1 MAKLNEQEDFWANQ
15 YANGYID
22 KNSEFDEHSG
32 QVAWQ
37 RMLAATEN
45 VDSILEC
52 GSNIGRNVEF
62 LDHVLPQASKSIIEL
77 SKEAFDIVERR
88 FDLEQTF
95 NGTILDA
102 EFGDAEFDLV
112 FSMVVLIHI
121 EPQNLLMN
129 LKKMYDWS
137 QKYILIG
144 EYFSRVPEMIEYQ
157 GQSNKLFKKILENYF
172 WRTFQSMLST
182 TAFFRGKNLMRLA
195 STISH
200 GGFSKKTD

>member
-102 EFGDAEFDLV
+102 EFGDAKFDLV

-157 GQSNKLFKKILENYF
+157 GQSNKLFKRDFGKLFLENFSVDVVDYGF
-172 WRTFQSMLST
+172 LWGQEFDAAGFDDITWWLFK
-182 TAFFRGKNLMRLA
+182 KN
-195 STISH
+195 
-200 GGFSKKTD
+200 

>member
-1 MAKLNEQEDFWANQ
+1 VAKLNEQEDFWANQ

-102 EFGDAEFDLV
+102 EFGDAKFDLV

-157 GQSNKLFKKILENYF
+157 GQSNKLFKRDFGKLFLENFSVDVVDYGF
-172 WRTFQSMLST
+172 LWGQEFDAAGFDDITWWLFK
-182 TAFFRGKNLMRLA
+182 KN
-195 STISH
+195 
-200 GGFSKKTD
+200 